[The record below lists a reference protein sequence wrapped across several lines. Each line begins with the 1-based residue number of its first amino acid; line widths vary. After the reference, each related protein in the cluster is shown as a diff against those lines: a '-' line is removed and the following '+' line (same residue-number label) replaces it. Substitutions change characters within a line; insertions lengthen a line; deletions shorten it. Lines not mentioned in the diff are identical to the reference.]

1 MRSKILVVE
10 DEAAINDLIC
20 LSLETA
26 GYETVSF
33 RDGGKAGVFLDVVL
47 YATGNAVPQLEFRTD
62 IEIGIGFPSDLFF
75 KSFNLYSLGISPFL
89 LPE

>member
-33 RDGGKAGVFLDVVL
+33 RDGGKAGVFLEDCHAEDCDL
-47 YATGNAVPQLEFRTD
+47 ALLD
-62 IEIGIGFPSDLFF
+62 IMLPGRDGFE
-75 KSFNLYSLGISPFL
+75 L
-89 LPE
+89 L